1 LLLLKG
7 RGRNPWNEDETMR
20 KTAILAGAA
29 LLSLVLAACAS
40 TPQVAGY
47 EDAAR
52 CTEAG
57 LQPGTATYDN
67 CLAAQR
73 HQELRNFADLTI
85 HGPAGH

>member
-1 LLLLKG
+1 
-7 RGRNPWNEDETMR
+7 MR

-29 LLSLVLAACAS
+29 LLPLVLGACAS

-52 CTEAG
+52 CTQAG
-57 LQPGTATYDN
+57 LQPGTAGYEN
-67 CLAAQR
+67 CLAAQH